1 MRRGTVFGIYQLE
14 SKDPLLGSRY
24 VGDPERTIRLQRVA
38 GLANRPGGAFKLTVG
53 EAVIP
58 FEVTGDQLTDPES
71 GKMYIFR
78 RFDSFGVSPTAK
90 LLGKIESYE
99 FPDEET
105 RDRLLL
111 VAAEALI
118 IFGWNYDGP
127 SRDDGFI
134 RVDVDGQI
142 MTLGDIPHP

>member
-1 MRRGTVFGIYQLE
+1 VFSVYQLE
-14 SKDPLLGSRY
+14 SKDPLLGRRY
-24 VGDPERTIRLQRVA
+24 VADPERKIKLQRVA
-38 GLANRPGGAFKLTVG
+38 GLAYRPGAAFKMTVG

-58 FEVTGDQLTDPES
+58 FEVTGDRLTDPES
-71 GKMYIFR
+71 GQQYVLR

-105 RDRLLL
+105 RDKLLL

-127 SRDDGFI
+127 SREDGFI
-134 RVDVDGQI
+134 RVDIDGRI
-142 MTLGDIPHP
+142 MTLRDIPHP